1 MYGQGKIQIKHMARS
16 ALLVGLVA
24 GGLAGCAA
32 GMGDLEDWVAE
43 VKSRRG
49 APLDPLPV
57 LKTFDAFA
65 YSAYDLREPFAAWD
79 VGEEQ
84 RAVSGVASGPRPDPT
99 RRKEALETYPLD
111 ALDMVG
117 TIGLGPDMYG
127 LLKAP
132 DGVVYRV
139 RPNNYLGQ
147 SDGRIIGIHED
158 RIELVELVP
167 NGVGGWNEQP
177 AQIPL
182 ENQ

>member
-1 MYGQGKIQIKHMARS
+1 MYRQGKQQLIRS
-16 ALLVGLVA
+16 TRSVLLLCA
-24 GGLAGCAA
+24 GVVLAGCSA
-32 GMGDLEDWVAE
+32 GMGDLEDWITE
-43 VKSRRG
+43 VKGRRG

-57 LKTFDAFA
+57 MKTFDAFEYA
-65 YSAYDLREPFAAWD
+65 AYDMREPFAAWD
-79 VGEEQ
+79 IGEDQ
-84 RAVSGVASGPRPDPT
+84 GTSVAAGPRPDPS
-99 RRKEALETYPLD
+99 RLKEALEAFPLD

-117 TIGLGPDMYG
+117 TIGLGADMYG
-127 LLKAP
+127 LVKAP

-147 SDGRIIGIHED
+147 SDGRITGIHED

-177 AQIPL
+177 ALIPL

>member
-1 MYGQGKIQIKHMARS
+1 MYWGERKMIRVGRS
-16 ALLVGLVA
+16 VLVLCASFTLVA
-24 GGLAGCAA
+24 CAGS
-32 GMGDLEDWVAE
+32 MGDLEDWMTE
-43 VKSRRG
+43 VKGRRG

-57 LKTFDAFA
+57 LKTFDAFEYA
-65 YSAYDLREPFAAWD
+65 AYDLREPFAPWD
-79 VGEEQ
+79 VGEDQ
-84 RAVSGVASGPRPDPT
+84 AQTSSIGGPRPDPS
-99 RRKEALETYPLD
+99 RRKEALESHPLD

-127 LLKAP
+127 LVKAP

-139 RPNNYLGQ
+139 RPNNYMGQ
-147 SDGRIIGIHED
+147 SDGRITGIRED

-177 AQIPL
+177 AVIPL

>member
-1 MYGQGKIQIKHMARS
+1 MYRQGKNQNRQLTQS
-16 ALLVGLVA
+16 LLLAGAVAVGLT
-24 GGLAGCAA
+24 GCAA

-49 APLDPLPV
+49 APLEPLPV
-57 LKTFDAFA
+57 LKTFDAFE

-79 VGEEQ
+79 VGEDQ
-84 RAVSGVASGPRPDPT
+84 RSVSGVAAGPRPDPT
-99 RRKEALETYPLD
+99 RRKEALESFPLD

-117 TIGLGPDMYG
+117 TIGLGADMFG
-127 LLKAP
+127 LVKAP

-147 SDGRIIGIHED
+147 SDGRITGVRED